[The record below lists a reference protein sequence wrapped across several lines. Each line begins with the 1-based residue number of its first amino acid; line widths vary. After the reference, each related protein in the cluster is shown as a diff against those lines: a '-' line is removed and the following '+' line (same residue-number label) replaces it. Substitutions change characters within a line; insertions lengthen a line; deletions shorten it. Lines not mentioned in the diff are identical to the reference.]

1 MNKNCAVGVPI
12 ATGVG
17 KKYPPLP
24 RTLGCQK
31 WNLFS
36 KSVLVYRGWRLGS
49 PIKGRVKK
57 KNTPPQEKTCRFF
70 FDTSNG
76 VKP

>member
-57 KNTPPQEKTCRFF
+57 KNGTITKKKATKGLQ
-70 FDTSNG
+70 DS
-76 VKP
+76 